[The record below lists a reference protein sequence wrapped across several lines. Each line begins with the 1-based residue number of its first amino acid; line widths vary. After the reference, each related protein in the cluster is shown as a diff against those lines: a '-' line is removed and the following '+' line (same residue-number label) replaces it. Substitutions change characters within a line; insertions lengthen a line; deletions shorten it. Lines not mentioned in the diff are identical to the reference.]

1 MQSQLDIL
9 WVLIATVLVLLMQ
22 AGFLALESG
31 LTRSKNAINVAMKN
45 IVDFTVT
52 VLIFWIIGFAIMFGT
67 DINGI
72 LNSDNSH
79 VTESAKNWTI
89 VFFLF
94 QVMFCATASTI
105 VSGAIA
111 ERTKFWAYIF
121 ITILVTVLIYPLF
134 GHWAWAGLFSEN
146 SGWLESRGFVD
157 FAGSTVVHSVGG
169 WVALACVLHIGP
181 RKGRFN
187 GRVVNEIPA
196 SNIPIAMLGVL
207 FFFVGWI
214 GFNGGST
221 LEFNNQLPSIILNT
235 ILAGIAGSFTAML
248 LGKKIS
254 PNLSASVAPLNGAI
268 AGLVAITASCH
279 VVSGNQALLIGSIGA
294 VFMLYCDRILIRFRI
309 DDAIGAIPV
318 HLAAGIW
325 GTLAVALFGDLSVI
339 DNGLDIVNQFIV
351 QMEGIVICGLWAF
364 GVTYIIL
371 SFVNPRKSL
380 RVGAEDEDLGL
391 NVAEHGAKSA
401 IYELLETIEE
411 QQNTQN
417 FSLRAEEEPF
427 TEIGQIAT
435 RYNRLLDVIESVNER
450 TQRIVSDFKD
460 GIITFT
466 RQGVLLSINPGAE
479 RLMSVDCNTVIGQP
493 INEILSKSGFISP
506 GFDWDLNQAKDTN
519 RKYHELLQ
527 KRDIIGPGDQN
538 GHGHF
543 EITTTESIDT
553 RGNFYTAIIRD
564 ITEQR
569 RLEELLIK
577 QKELAQITLESLGEG
592 VITIDRDG
600 NLTYINPIAENI
612 IGTQM
617 ISLKGKSID
626 HILVLTTEING
637 ERIQLGELQKRGE
650 LTTICRYNS
659 ILLKS
664 NHEKSFIVNL
674 TAAPIWN
681 RSDNLLG
688 SGDILGSVIV
698 FQDVS
703 KARELERQLS
713 YQATHDTITG
723 LLNRGEFERRL
734 QELIL
739 DCHSDG
745 SEHVMCYVDLDQ
757 FKIVND
763 TCGHNA
769 GDELLRQLGS
779 LLIQNMRTADTFAR
793 LGGDEFGVLLKSC
806 DMQQGEIIANEI
818 RKSIDAFR
826 FTWNDAVFSIGAS
839 IGIVSISHHAESSVE
854 IMSQADA
861 ACYVAKDMGRNR
873 VHIHQANDTELVRQR
888 GHMHWASRIQQAID
902 EDRLRLYYQP
912 IIPANLNGERE
923 PHYEIFVRM
932 IDELGDVISPGAF
945 IPAAE
950 RYDFMTTID
959 RWVVENTL
967 SSISN
972 RPTPI
977 RCAINLSGAS
987 INNNEFIKFLKQQLR
1002 KPNIHPN
1009 NICFE
1014 ITETAAISNI
1024 SSARKFIHELKALG
1038 CQFSL
1043 DDFGSGLS
1051 SFGYLKSLPVD
1062 FLKIDGQFVR
1072 DILKDDIDRAMV
1084 KSINDVGHIIGL
1096 ETIAEY
1102 VENEE
1107 IAEELRKIGV
1117 DYLQGYHLGKPKPLE
1132 DFEDVS
1138 HWPR

>member
-22 AGFLALESG
+22 GGFLALESG
-31 LTRSKNAINVAMKN
+31 LTRTKNAINVAMKN
-45 IVDFTVT
+45 IADLTVSL
-52 VLIFWIIGFAIMFGT
+52 LIFWFIGFALMFGD
-67 DINGI
+67 DINHLISLADGDI
-72 LNSDNSH
+72 AGSVKTWS
-79 VTESAKNWTI
+79 I

-121 ITILVTVLIYPLF
+121 ITVLITGLIYPIF
-134 GHWAWAGLFSEN
+134 GHWAWSGLYSETP
-146 SGWLESRGFVD
+146 GWLESRGFID
-157 FAGSTVVHSVGG
+157 FAGSTVVHSIGG
-169 WVALACVLHIGP
+169 WVALACVIHIGP
-181 RKGRFN
+181 RKGRFTN
-187 GRVVNEIPA
+187 SKVNEIPA
-196 SNIPIAMLGVL
+196 SNIPIAMLGVML
-207 FFFVGWI
+207 FFVGWI

-221 LEFNNQLPSIILNT
+221 LEFNDQVPGIILNT
-235 ILAGIAGSFTAML
+235 ILAGVAGCFTAML
-248 LGKKIS
+248 TAKFLS
-254 PNLSASVAPLNGAI
+254 PNLPSSIAPLNGAI

-279 VVSGNQALLIGSIGA
+279 IVTGNEALLIGSIGA
-294 VFMLYCDRILIRFRI
+294 LFMLLCDRLLTHFQI
-309 DDAIGAIPV
+309 DDAVGAIPV

-325 GTLAVALFGDLSVI
+325 GTLAVALFGDLSSTG
-339 DNGLDIVNQFIV
+339 NNLNLFNQLIV
-351 QMEGIVICGLWAF
+351 QIEGIVVCGLWAF
-364 GVTYIIL
+364 GVAYIVLNIV
-371 SFVNPRKSL
+371 SPYKPL
-380 RVGAEDEDLGL
+380 RIDSDDEDLGL

-401 IYELLETIEE
+401 LYELLETIENH
-411 QQNTQN
+411 QSTQN
-417 FSLRAEEEPF
+417 FTQRAEVEPF

-435 RYNRLLDVIESVNER
+435 HYNRLLDILDNVNER
-450 TQRIVSDFKD
+450 TKRIVSDIKD
-460 GIITFT
+460 GIITFNKH
-466 RQGVLLSINPGAE
+466 GNLLSVNPGAE
-479 RLMSVDCNTVIGQP
+479 RLMAVSGNDVIGQP
-493 INEILSKSGFISP
+493 LCDVLAHSGFISQK
-506 GFDWDLNQAKDTN
+506 FDWNIAITDQHK
-519 RKYHELLQ
+519 KQELMQ
-527 KRDIIGPGDQN
+527 KRQIIGPGDKK
-538 GHGHF
+538 GHGYF
-543 EITTTESIDT
+543 EISTTESMDT
-553 RGNFYTAIIRD
+553 DGSFYTSIIRD

-592 VITIDRDG
+592 VLTIDRDG
-600 NLTYINPIAENI
+600 KVTYMNPIAESILGAQLIN
-612 IGTQM
+612 
-617 ISLKGKSID
+617 LKGKPVDS
-626 HILVLTTEING
+626 VLKLFNDMNNDKIE
-637 ERIQLGELQKRGE
+637 LGELQKRGE
-650 LTTICRYNS
+650 LTAITRYNTIS
-659 ILLKS
+659 LKS
-664 NHEKSFIVNL
+664 DYNKSFVINL

-681 RSDNLLG
+681 RSASILG

-739 DCHSDG
+739 ECHTDET
-745 SEHVMCYVDLDQ
+745 EHVMCYVDLDQ

-779 LLIQNMRTADTFAR
+779 LLTQNMRSADTFAR

-806 DMQQGEIIANEI
+806 DLSQGESIANEI
-818 RKSIDAFR
+818 RESIDAFR
-826 FTWNDAVFSIGAS
+826 FSWDGAIFSIGAS
-839 IGIVSISHHAESSVE
+839 IGIVSISHHSESSIEV
-854 IMSQADA
+854 MSQADA
-861 ACYVAKDMGRNR
+861 ACYVAKDSGRNR
-873 VHIHQANDTELVRQR
+873 VHIHQIHDTELVRQR

-912 IIPANLNGERE
+912 IVPANSTSARE
-923 PHYEIFVRM
+923 VHYEIFVRM
-932 IDELGDVISPGAF
+932 IDELGDIISPGSF

-950 RYDFMTTID
+950 RYHFMTTID
-959 RWVVENTL
+959 EWVVENTL

-972 RPTPI
+972 RPEPI

-987 INNNEFIKFLKQQLR
+987 INNHKFIKFLKQQLR
-1002 KPNIHPN
+1002 KPGVHPEC
-1009 NICFE
+1009 ICFE

-1024 SSARKFIHELKALG
+1024 SSARKFIQELRALG

-1072 DILKDDIDRAMV
+1072 DMLKDEIDHAMV
-1084 KSINDVGHIIGL
+1084 KSISEVGHIIGL
-1096 ETIAEY
+1096 EIIAEY
-1102 VENEE
+1102 VESED
-1107 IAEELRKIGV
+1107 IADELARLGI
-1117 DYLQGYHLGKPKPLE
+1117 DYLQGYHSGKPKPLE
-1132 DFEDVS
+1132 EFENVM